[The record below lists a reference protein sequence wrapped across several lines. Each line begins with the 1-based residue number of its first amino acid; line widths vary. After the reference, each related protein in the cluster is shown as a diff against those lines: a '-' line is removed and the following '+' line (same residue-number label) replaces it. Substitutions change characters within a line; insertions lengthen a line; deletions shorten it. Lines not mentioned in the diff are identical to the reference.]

1 MVSGGGKERTIG
13 LFSSPRL
20 KSSVLDT
27 KVGTSDGSEDG
38 SDGAVDNL
46 ILLRLILSRR
56 TLDGTLKKDWRKL
69 DRRVVGVVVMVLGW
83 GGDGNSVIGDNSRSS
98 TWFDR
103 RESLRGWRS
112 FVYGVEAF
120 GEDEEGFER
129 GSVDMLGV
137 RDQRRSRHGSIRL
150 DLSK

>member
-69 DRRVVGVVVMVLGW
+69 DRRVVGVVVMVLG
-83 GGDGNSVIGDNSRSS
+83 
-98 TWFDR
+98 
-103 RESLRGWRS
+103 
-112 FVYGVEAF
+112 
-120 GEDEEGFER
+120 
-129 GSVDMLGV
+129 
-137 RDQRRSRHGSIRL
+137 
-150 DLSK
+150 